1 MVEIDK
7 IVASG
12 IKLRGP
18 YTYNSWQ
25 FEIPEDEE
33 VVLFDRDV
41 KVKEF
46 SVHYEDPLNLL
57 INLCYDTNFL
67 TTEGFKIY
75 NTGYGYLEI
84 IFGSYQYIVQFG
96 DGIVQVESL
105 REDDGTIVASSI
117 IDSRLYI
124 KDNSKIPYNT
134 PMPDPYNHDV
144 TKYLFILNYT
154 EYGKIIKDCL
164 KKFIILDQ
172 YSYEKPFRIYY
183 NTNSQEVYRMV
194 ETYNIYLERA
204 GWARKILCY
213 DSKYVIPG
221 SRFTVLN
228 TEDNRYYSMSSEE
241 SGFKRFIHIVEAVE
255 KANLLDVPL
264 IIENYGEGIDEDKCE
279 VLFDMI
285 EESGINIVL
294 SI

>member
-1 MVEIDK
+1 MEIDK

-12 IKLRGP
+12 IGLRDIYSLGK
-18 YTYNSWQ
+18 
-25 FEIPEDEE
+25 FDIPEDSE
-33 VVLFDRDV
+33 VVLFDRDI
-41 KVKEF
+41 KVKGF

-67 TTEGFKIY
+67 TTEEFKIY
-75 NTGYGYLEI
+75 NTGHGYLEI
-84 IFGSYQYIVQFG
+84 MFGSYQYIVQFG
-96 DGIVQVESL
+96 DGIPQVESL

-117 IDSRLYI
+117 IDSGLYI
-124 KDNSKIPYNT
+124 KDNSKILYNT

-172 YSYEKPFRIYY
+172 YSYGKPFRIYY

-194 ETYNIYLERA
+194 ETYNIYLKRA
-204 GWARKILCY
+204 GWARKILC

-228 TEDNRYYSMSSEE
+228 TEDNRYYPMSLEG

-255 KANLLDVPL
+255 EANLLDVPL

-279 VLFDMI
+279 VLFNMI
-285 EESGINIVL
+285 KESEINIVL
-294 SI
+294 SS